1 MKFHPNTIRG
11 FVLGAIFGTMFGA
24 GVVAPKIADMVTTR
38 VVKQIKVDPE
48 LAEIVSQGIVKEI
61 QKQQNQAEIQAMR
74 FSKEQEECLAR
85 NIFFEAGVEDVKGK
99 IAVGQVTINRMKD
112 GRWGDTICDVVYSKA
127 QFSWTLFS
135 KKRNETPEGPLWEE
149 SVQVAKDVL
158 RGTRHV
164 ELNDALFYHTD
175 YIKTP
180 KWASADYKIVQVGQ
194 HIFYNK
200 ALTADDLKKIKLAKI
215 KGQSTKQATTKTGK
229 HSV

>member
-11 FVLGAIFGTMFGA
+11 FVFGAIFGTVFGA
-24 GVVAPKIADMVTTR
+24 GVVAPKFVDMVGER
-38 VVKQIKVDPE
+38 IVAQVKVDPD
-48 LAEIVSQGIVKEI
+48 LAAALVRQIPRVMEE
-61 QKQQNQAEIQAMR
+61 QAAAPALMKLNKAEA
-74 FSKEQEECLAR
+74 ECLAR
-85 NIFFEAGVEDVKGK
+85 NIFFEAGVEDVVGK

-112 GRWGDTICDVVYSKA
+112 GRWGDTICEVVYSKA

-149 SVQVAKDVL
+149 SVRVAQDVM

-164 ELNDALFYHTD
+164 ELQDALFYHTD

-180 KWASADYKIVQVGQ
+180 IWASDNFKITQVGQ
-194 HIFYNK
+194 HIFYTK
-200 ALTADDLKKIKLAKI
+200 ALTADDLKKVKLAKI
-215 KGQSTKQATTKTGK
+215 KAQQPKQAAAKTGK